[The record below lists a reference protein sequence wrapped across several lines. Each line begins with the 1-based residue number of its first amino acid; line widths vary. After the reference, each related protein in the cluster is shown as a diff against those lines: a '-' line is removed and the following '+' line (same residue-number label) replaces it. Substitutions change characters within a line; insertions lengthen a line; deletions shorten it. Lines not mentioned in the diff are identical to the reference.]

1 MGLPIGCYDAA
12 DTVFGKKHGLKLE
25 VINEGRSV
33 EIRGD
38 DGGTFILLS
47 RINGDC
53 TAASLNTEGCT
64 WTNLLKYLPSIIEY
78 LSLNGRISCFFSRK
92 VYETDVEDCLVALK
106 KFPFMGLHVQ
116 KSNRDPDKDTYMIT
130 GLLKVPNPYINNY
143 TKWDGRKYPKHSHLD
158 VTKFNEVNQKY
169 NLPTL

>member
-1 MGLPIGCYDAA
+1 MGLPIGCYQKA
-12 DTVFGKKHGLKLE
+12 DQVFGEKHGLNLN
-25 VINEGRSV
+25 VVNQGRSV
-33 EIRGD
+33 EMWSTNGC
-38 DGGTFILLS
+38 TFILLS
-47 RINGDC
+47 EIPGDC
-53 TAASLNTEGCT
+53 TAASLNTEGCN
-64 WTNLLKYLPSIIEY
+64 WTNLLKYLPCLIEY

-92 VYETDVEDCLVALK
+92 VCGADVENCLVALK

-143 TKWDGRKYPKHSHLD
+143 TKWEGDEYPKHSHLD

>member
-1 MGLPIGCYDAA
+1 MGLPIGCYQKA
-12 DTVFGKKHGLKLE
+12 DQVFGENHGLKLR
-25 VINEGRSV
+25 VSYEGRSV
-33 EIRGD
+33 EILDASGE
-38 DGGTFILLS
+38 TFILLS
-47 RINGDC
+47 GINGDC
-53 TAASLNTEGCT
+53 TAASLNTDGCT
-64 WTNLLKYLPSIIEY
+64 WTNLLKYLPCLIEY

-92 VYETDVEDCLVALK
+92 VHEADIKDCLVALK

-130 GLLKVPNPYINNY
+130 GLLKVPNPYINKY
-143 TKWDGRKYPKHSHLD
+143 TKWDGREYPKHSHLD

>member
-1 MGLPIGCYDAA
+1 MGLPIGCYNQA
-12 DTVFGKKHGLKLE
+12 DQVFGEKHGLRLMVVDNGK
-25 VINEGRSV
+25 SV
-33 EIRGD
+33 EIYRAS
-38 DGGTFILLS
+38 GGPYILLS
-47 RINGDC
+47 GINGDC
-53 TAASLNTEGCT
+53 TAASLNTEACS
-64 WTNLLKYLPSIIEY
+64 WTNLLKYLPCLIEY

-92 VYETDVEDCLVALK
+92 VREADVEDCLVALK

-143 TKWDGRKYPKHSHLD
+143 DKWNGREYPKHSHLD